1 MQRSV
6 VLITPEQSSDS
17 PKPSQTPQH
26 LTVWARLARLLCAV
40 MTLGVHSMDGRLH
53 YKDRRLEWSLAAGTF
68 GFGVWLADGARSMD
82 SEAYLV
88 LRSWLYESDWAIL
101 FILTGALHMVALGIN
116 GRAWWT
122 PFVRSTVT
130 AINALVYASFATGFW
145 MIDTSSTAVFMY
157 SWASTQA
164 LICVYGAVKD
174 VYRVWGAWRNEPK

>member
-1 MQRSV
+1 MRRSAV
-6 VLITPEQSSDS
+6 QISQVRSSGL
-17 PKPSQTPQH
+17 PTRYQTPQH
-26 LTVWARLARLLCAV
+26 LQVWARLARLLCAV

-82 SEAYLV
+82 SDAYLV

-101 FILTGALHMVALGIN
+101 FIVTGALHMVALGIN

-145 MIDTSSTAVFMY
+145 IIDTSSTAVFMY

-164 LICVYGAVKD
+164 LICIYGAVKD
-174 VYRVWGAWRNEPK
+174 VTRVWRAWRDECK